1 MEELTGYWEGY
12 YIYGLGYDLPFFG
25 EKVILFAELEFKDG
39 FITGHHTEKK
49 GPFSTGRTTNFKG
62 YWNDDFV
69 SFTAQHSSNSVILED
84 GITTRELEHNFEIT
98 YNGSLN
104 LFKKTINGL
113 WFMENESKIPI
124 DLETPIAEGLWMLKK
139 VTKKP
144 VSDFDYSLL
153 GL

>member
-1 MEELTGYWEGY
+1 MEELNGYWEGY

-25 EKVILFAELEFKDG
+25 EKVILYAELEFKDG
-39 FITGHHTEKK
+39 IITGHHTEKK
-49 GPFSTGRTTNFKG
+49 SPFSTGGTSNFKG
-62 YWNDDFV
+62 HWDDDLV
-69 SFTAQHSSNSVILED
+69 SFTVQHSSNPVILDD
-84 GITTRELEHNFEIT
+84 GVSTQNLQHDFEIT

-113 WFMENESKIPI
+113 WFMENEMETELN
-124 DLETPIAEGLWMLKK
+124 LEIPIAEGLWMLKK
-139 VTKKP
+139 MKRKP